1 MIISYICLFFLGAVL
16 ASFINATIYR
26 IDNHFKYPDIFI
38 KSSHCE
44 ECKHPLSWIDLF
56 PIFGFLIN
64 KGKCKYCGKKINSYY
79 PISEFVLGLAF
90 LILFLYSIPYYYFLI
105 VLFLFILST
114 YDIKEM
120 GIPKTLTHI
129 FLLVCIA
136 SFFIFTPK
144 LENLIIP
151 IIIVITFFIIN
162 LIKKSFGIG
171 DMFVIFGIGILLN
184 QYQCLAFF
192 WIAIIIALLYSLALA
207 IFKRKNIKGMKVPM
221 VPFLSLAFVITLIY
235 GESLW
240 SFLLKFLGM

>member
-1 MIISYICLFFLGAVL
+1 MIISYICFFFFGAVL

-26 IDNHFKYPDIFI
+26 IDNHFKYPDIFV

-44 ECKHPLSWIDLF
+44 ECKHPLSWVDLF
-56 PIFGFLIN
+56 PIIGFLIN
-64 KGKCKYCGKKINSYY
+64 KGKCKYCGAKVNSYY

-105 VLFLFILST
+105 VLFLFVLST

-129 FLLVCIA
+129 FLLICIA
-136 SFFIFTPK
+136 IFLLFSLK

-151 IIIVITFFIIN
+151 TIIVIAFIIIN

-171 DMFVIFGIGILLN
+171 DMLVIFGIGILLT
-184 QYQCLAFF
+184 QSQCLAFF
-192 WIAIIIALLYSLALA
+192 WIAIIIALIYSFVLA
-207 IFKRKNIKGMKVPM
+207 IFKRKHIKGMKVPM
-221 VPFLSLAFVITLIY
+221 VPFLSLAFVITLVY
-235 GESLW
+235 GESIW
-240 SFLLKFLGM
+240 NFLLKFMGI